1 MVAMR
6 ARGAAA
12 LAAAFLT
19 LAAVSLRGWGFDV
32 HRELTR
38 RTLQGLPP
46 ELKAFF
52 NGQRDF
58 IVEHTVDPDLWRVVG
73 LKSDRGEE
81 DPNHFLDID
90 GLGDPPPFKN
100 VPREWPAFVA
110 KYGTERAN
118 RAGRLPWR
126 AEEIYQLLVAR
137 FRDVA
142 KGTPAYAADN
152 ARYLAAI
159 LGHYVQDAHQPF
171 HAVANYDGQL
181 TNQRG
186 IHSRF
191 ETDLVLRNLGG
202 ITWTEVGITP
212 IASFRDFMFDTI
224 VASASLAAG
233 VLEADRKAA
242 AEREFYDDPYFAA
255 FFAGAR
261 PVLNR
266 RLNDAAAAHASAIVA
281 AWTEAG
287 KPVLPAPKPPGPAR
301 IRR

>member
-6 ARGAAA
+6 AFGVGALAAFAA
-12 LAAAFLT
+12 LAS
-19 LAAVSLRGWGFDV
+19 VSLQGWGFDV

-38 RTLQGLPP
+38 RSLQGLPP
-46 ELKAFF
+46 ELRPFF
-52 NGQRDF
+52 AVQRDF
-58 IVEHTVDPDLWRVVG
+58 IVEHAVDPDLWRVVG
-73 LKSDRGEE
+73 LKGDRGDE

-90 GLGDPPPFKN
+90 GLDDPPPFRN
-100 VPREWPAFVA
+100 VPREWDAFVK
-110 KYGTERAN
+110 KYGAERAN

-126 AEEIYQLLVAR
+126 AEEIYRLLVAR

-152 ARYLAAI
+152 ARYLAAV
-159 LGHYVQDAHQPF
+159 LAHYIQDAHQPF

-186 IHSRF
+186 VHARF
-191 ETDLVLRNLGG
+191 ETELVLRNLGA
-202 ITWTEVGITP
+202 IAWAPVTIRP
-212 IASFRDFMFDTI
+212 IANFREFMFETI
-224 VASASLAAG
+224 ITSASLAKE
-233 VLEADRKAA
+233 VLDADRQAA
-242 AEREFYDDPYFAA
+242 AGRELYDDSYFAA

-261 PVLNR
+261 PVLER
-266 RLNDAAAAHASAIVA
+266 RLNEAAGALVSAIVA

-287 KPVLPAPKPPGPAR
+287 KPALPGAKAPEPAR

>member
-6 ARGAAA
+6 ALGAAA
-12 LAAAFLT
+12 LAACVALT
-19 LAAVSLRGWGFDV
+19 PAALQSWGMDV

-38 RTLQGLPP
+38 RSLQGLPP
-46 ELKAFF
+46 ELKPFF
-52 NGQRDF
+52 AAQRDF

-73 LKSDRGEE
+73 LKGDRGDE

-90 GLGDPPPFKN
+90 GLDDPPPFKN

-110 KYGTERAN
+110 KYGPERAN

-126 AEEIYQLLVAR
+126 GEEIYQLLVAR

-142 KGTPAYAADN
+142 KGTPVYAADN
-152 ARYLAAI
+152 ARYITAVLA
-159 LGHYVQDAHQPF
+159 HYIQDAHQPF

-191 ETDLVLRNLGG
+191 ETELVLRNLGALA
-202 ITWTEVGITP
+202 WTP
-212 IASFRDFMFDTI
+212 ITIKPIVNFREFMFETI
-224 VASASLAAG
+224 ITSASLTKAVLDADLQAAAG
-233 VLEADRKAA
+233 
-242 AEREFYDDPYFAA
+242 RELYDDAYFTA
-255 FFAGAR
+255 FFTAAR
-261 PVLNR
+261 PVMER
-266 RLNDAAAAHASAIVA
+266 RLNESASALVSAVVA

-287 KPVLPAPKPPGPAR
+287 KPALPGAKASEPAR

>member
-6 ARGAAA
+6 VFGAAV
-12 LAAAFLT
+12 AAFVAL
-19 LAAVSLRGWGFDV
+19 LPVSLHGWGMEV

-38 RTLQGLPP
+38 RSLQGLPP
-46 ELKAFF
+46 ALKPFF
-52 NGQRDF
+52 TVQRDF

-73 LKSDRGEE
+73 LKGERGDE

-90 GLGDPPPFKN
+90 GLDEPPPFRN

-110 KYGTERAN
+110 KYGAERAN

-137 FRDVA
+137 FRDIA
-142 KGTPAYAADN
+142 KGTSPYAADN
-152 ARYLAAI
+152 ARYLTAVLA
-159 LGHYVQDAHQPF
+159 HYIQDAHQPF

-191 ETDLVLRNLGG
+191 ETELVLRNLGA
-202 ITWTEVGITP
+202 IAWTPVTTRP
-212 IASFRDFMFDTI
+212 IANFREFMFETI
-224 VASASLAAG
+224 VTSASLTKD
-233 VLEADRKAA
+233 VLDADRQAA
-242 AEREFYDDPYFAA
+242 TGRELYDDAYFAA
-255 FFAGAR
+255 FFAGSR
-261 PVLNR
+261 PVLDR
-266 RLNDAAAAHASAIVA
+266 RLNESAGGLVSAIVA

-287 KPVLPAPKPPGPAR
+287 KPVLPGPKPPEPAR

>member
-6 ARGAAA
+6 AMAA
-12 LAAAFLT
+12 LIVALVA
-19 LAAVSLRGWGFDV
+19 LAPVSVRGWGFDV

-38 RTLQGLPP
+38 RTLHGLPP
-46 ELKAFF
+46 ELKPFF
-52 NGQRDF
+52 AAQHDF

-73 LKSDRGEE
+73 LKGDRGDE

-90 GLGDPPPFKN
+90 GLDDPPPFKN

-110 KYGTERAN
+110 KYGAERAN

-126 AEEIYQLLVAR
+126 AEEIYDLLVAR

-142 KGTPAYAADN
+142 KGTPPYAADN
-152 ARYLAAI
+152 ARYLAAV

-186 IHSRF
+186 IHARF
-191 ETDLVLRNLGG
+191 ETELVLRNLGAL
-202 ITWTEVGITP
+202 TWAPVAIRP
-212 IASFRDFMFDTI
+212 IASFRDFMFETI
-224 VASASLAAG
+224 ITSASLTKAVLDADRQAAAG
-233 VLEADRKAA
+233 
-242 AEREFYDDPYFAA
+242 REFYDDAYFAA

-261 PVLNR
+261 PVLDR
-266 RLNDAAAAHASAIVA
+266 RLNDAAGAHASAIVA

-287 KPVLPAPKPPGPAR
+287 KPALPAARPPAPAR

>member
-6 ARGAAA
+6 VFGAAV
-12 LAAAFLT
+12 AAFVAL
-19 LAAVSLRGWGFDV
+19 LPVSLHGWGMEV

-38 RTLQGLPP
+38 RSLQGLPP
-46 ELKAFF
+46 ELRPFF
-52 NGQRDF
+52 TVQRDF

-73 LKSDRGEE
+73 LKGERGDE

-90 GLGDPPPFKN
+90 GLDDPPPFRN

-110 KYGTERAN
+110 KYGEARAN

-137 FRDVA
+137 FRDIA
-142 KGTPAYAADN
+142 KGTSPYAADN
-152 ARYLAAI
+152 ARYLAAV
-159 LGHYVQDAHQPF
+159 LAHYIQDAHQPF

-191 ETDLVLRNLGG
+191 ETELVLRNLGA
-202 ITWTEVGITP
+202 ISWSPVAIKP
-212 IASFRDFMFDTI
+212 IANFREFMFETI
-224 VASASLAAG
+224 VTSASLTKE
-233 VLEADRKAA
+233 VLDADRQAA
-242 AEREFYDDPYFAA
+242 TGRELYDDPYFAA
-255 FFAGAR
+255 FFAGSR
-261 PVLNR
+261 PVLDR
-266 RLNDAAAAHASAIVA
+266 RLNESASGLVSAIVA

-287 KPVLPAPKPPGPAR
+287 KPALPGPKPPEPAR

>member
-6 ARGAAA
+6 ALGAAA
-12 LAAAFLT
+12 LAACVALT
-19 LAAVSLRGWGFDV
+19 PVALQSWGMDV

-38 RTLQGLPP
+38 RSLQGLPP
-46 ELKAFF
+46 ELKPFF
-52 NGQRDF
+52 AAQRDF

-73 LKSDRGEE
+73 LKGDRGDE

-90 GLGDPPPFKN
+90 GLDDPPPFKN
-100 VPREWPAFVA
+100 VPREWPAFVT
-110 KYGTERAN
+110 KYGAERAN

-126 AEEIYQLLVAR
+126 GEEIYQLLVAR
-137 FRDVA
+137 FRDIA
-142 KGTPAYAADN
+142 KGTPAYAPDN
-152 ARYLAAI
+152 ARYITAVLA
-159 LGHYVQDAHQPF
+159 HYIQDAHQPF

-191 ETDLVLRNLGG
+191 ETELVLRNLGAL
-202 ITWTEVGITP
+202 TWTPITIKP
-212 IASFRDFMFDTI
+212 IASFREFMFETI
-224 VASASLAAG
+224 ITSASLTKDVLDADLRAAAG
-233 VLEADRKAA
+233 RDV
-242 AEREFYDDPYFAA
+242 YDDPYFTA

-261 PVLNR
+261 SVMER
-266 RLNDAAAAHASAIVA
+266 RLNESASALVSAVVA

-287 KPVLPAPKPPGPAR
+287 KPAMPGAKPPEPAR

>member
-6 ARGAAA
+6 VFGAAA
-12 LAAAFLT
+12 VAAF
-19 LAAVSLRGWGFDV
+19 VSLLPVSLHGWGMEV

-38 RTLQGLPP
+38 RSLQGLPP
-46 ELKAFF
+46 ELKPLFTV
-52 NGQRDF
+52 QRDF

-73 LKSDRGEE
+73 LKGERGDE

-90 GLGDPPPFKN
+90 GLDDPPPFRN

-110 KYGTERAN
+110 KYGAERAN

-137 FRDVA
+137 FRDIA
-142 KGTPAYAADN
+142 KGTSPYAADN
-152 ARYLAAI
+152 ARYLTAVLA
-159 LGHYVQDAHQPF
+159 HYIQDAHQPF

-191 ETDLVLRNLGG
+191 ETELVLRNLGA
-202 ITWTEVGITP
+202 ISWTPVAIKP
-212 IASFRDFMFDTI
+212 IANFREFMFETI
-224 VASASLAAG
+224 VTSASLTKEVLDADRQAAAG
-233 VLEADRKAA
+233 
-242 AEREFYDDPYFAA
+242 RELYDDPYFAA
-255 FFAGAR
+255 FFAGSR
-261 PVLNR
+261 SVLDR
-266 RLNDAAAAHASAIVA
+266 RLNESASGLVSAIVA

-287 KPVLPAPKPPGPAR
+287 KPVLPGPKPPEPAR